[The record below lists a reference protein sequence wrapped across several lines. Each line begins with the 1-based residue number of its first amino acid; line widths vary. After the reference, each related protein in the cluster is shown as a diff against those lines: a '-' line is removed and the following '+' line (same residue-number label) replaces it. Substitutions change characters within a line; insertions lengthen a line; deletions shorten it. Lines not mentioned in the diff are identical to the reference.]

1 MFNTNKEKQALKK
14 IKNLQKFLNKYFP
27 ETLPEE
33 KPDRFKFVEAEDFLS
48 EEARLWND
56 SRKQNSTK

>member
-33 KPDRFKFVEAEDFLS
+33 KPDRFKFVEALQQLLTTSFP
-48 EEARLWND
+48 
-56 SRKQNSTK
+56 Q